1 MTKQSFKPS
10 IPEDL
15 NRPYDVTL
23 TEGQI
28 ATILYILEGYN
39 PLDSDGYDP
48 EFRED
53 IDNIFAELEGVVDKF
68 YDKAAIPEWD
78 ETKEDAQVNNVN
90 YSPLNEDSEYA
101 NKVDSLV
108 DSMKESVK

>member
-1 MTKQSFKPS
+1 MKKPFIS
-10 IPEDL
+10 NVEEDL
-15 NRPYDVTL
+15 NRPHNVTL

-28 ATILYILEGYN
+28 STILYIMEGYLCN
-39 PLDSDGYDP
+39 TDDNDE
-48 EFRED
+48 EF
-53 IDNIFAELEGVVDKF
+53 DNDCQAIFAELEGVVDKF

-78 ETKEDAQVNNVN
+78 ETKEDAQENNVK

-108 DSMKESVK
+108 DSMKEG

>member
-28 ATILYILEGYN
+28 STILYILEGYN

-78 ETKEDAQVNNVN
+78 ETKEDAQVNDVK
-90 YSPLNEDSEYA
+90 YSTLKEDTEYA
-101 NKVDSLV
+101 NQVDSLI
-108 DSMKESVK
+108 DSMKEGN